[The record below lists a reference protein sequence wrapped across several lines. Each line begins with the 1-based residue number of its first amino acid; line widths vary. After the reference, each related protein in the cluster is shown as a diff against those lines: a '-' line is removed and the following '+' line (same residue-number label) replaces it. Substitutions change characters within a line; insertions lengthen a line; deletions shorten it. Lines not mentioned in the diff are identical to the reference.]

1 MRQVNLVSGRRPHL
15 PQRSLRGKRSAS
27 NAIPEPNLRH
37 CGERESAAAHPGD
50 YTVRQRCRDYLEG
63 YVEVNRKTKGAVEVA
78 RIFKAKLGP
87 IGDMRVT
94 AVTRAQAFDFLES
107 YRSTP
112 VLASRLRMELGS
124 AWHYALDAGRLP
136 EQHQQEVDDA
146 DPRLE
151 GRTEPLHDPVRR
163 AAGAGLNLNPFTQN
177 SGHPP
182 RLPVT
187 HWSAHDLRRATRTLL
202 ATLGCPNDIAE
213 AVLGHVQPGI
223 IGVYNRDTYHRE
235 RREWLTQLSHRL
247 AAPAPPRSR
256 CLFFVLSSCQDM
268 ACGPSRAVQVVLTT
282 LSGKRYTTT
291 PRS

>member
-1 MRQVNLVSGRRPHL
+1 MRQVKLVSGRRPHL
-15 PQRSLRGKRSAS
+15 PQRSRRGKRSAS
-27 NAIPEPNLRH
+27 NAIPVPNLRH

-50 YTVRQRCRDYLEG
+50 YTVRQLCRDYLEG

-78 RIFKAKLGP
+78 RIFKAMLGP
-87 IGDMRVT
+87 IGIC
-94 AVTRAQAFDFLES
+94 
-107 YRSTP
+107 
-112 VLASRLRMELGS
+112 ASQPSHAPRLSISSSRTGRRRRLRMDLGS

-151 GRTEPLHDPVRR
+151 GRTEPLRDPVRR

-223 IGVYNRDTYHRE
+223 IGVYNRHTYHRE

-268 ACGPSRAVQVVLTT
+268 AFGPSRAVQVVLTT
-282 LSGKRYTTT
+282 LSGKRHTTT